1 MVMKR
6 NRITD
11 LYRSGPQP
19 LPSATTDSGIL
30 SAVRTHRES
39 RSPLRFAVAAAA
51 VLVAVFIVRWYLPG
65 GEHDPAISSDNPAAD
80 FGIQEGQ
87 AHSWLGSFQ
96 PSLTAT
102 GPGSQEGKS

>member
-6 NRITD
+6 SRITD
-11 LYRSGPQP
+11 LYRSGSQP
-19 LPSATTDSGIL
+19 LPAATTDAGIL
-30 SAVRTHRES
+30 AAARTHRES

-51 VLVAVFIVRWYLPG
+51 VLVAVFIARWYLPG
-65 GEHDPAISSDNPAAD
+65 EHGPAISNDDSTTD

-87 AHSWLGSFQ
+87 AHSWLGSYQ
-96 PSLTAT
+96 PSLTVT